1 MGFREKMK
9 KGDFTFTV
17 EVEPPKGTELSS
29 VFEKLNPFKDRVD
42 AYNVTDMQS
51 SVMRMSSWAMA
62 LKLKEKGFEPILQVT
77 CRDRNILAL
86 QGDLLG
92 AASFGIKNLLL
103 LTGDSPSSG
112 DHPQAKPV
120 FDLDSIGLINLANKL
135 NSGFDWSGNKL
146 KGEPDFFIGAA
157 LNPFSRD
164 IDKEISK
171 LEEKIKA
178 GASFFQTQPIFDV
191 EKFYSFVKKVSY
203 LKPKIMAGII
213 FLKSS
218 RSARYLNDKVE
229 GIEIPAEY
237 IKRLESSRSFKEEM
251 RAIIKKIIS
260 DLKSISCG
268 IHIMPLGMYDMV
280 SEVLL

>member
-1 MGFREKMK
+1 MGFREKIK

-17 EVEPPKGTELSS
+17 EVEPPKGIELSS
-29 VFEKLNPFKDRVD
+29 VFEKLNSFKEKVD

-120 FDLDSIGLINLANKL
+120 FDLDSIGLIELANKL
-135 NSGFDWSGNKL
+135 NSGVDWAGNKL

-164 IDKEISK
+164 IDKEIAK

-191 EKFYSFVKKVSY
+191 EKFYSFIKKVSY
-203 LKPKIMAGII
+203 LKPKVMAGII

-237 IKRLESSRSFKEEM
+237 IKRLEGSRNFKEEM
-251 RAIIKKIIS
+251 KTIIKKIIS